1 MPAPDDTTHF
11 GFGTVP
17 LGEKQGRVD
26 EVFRSVA
33 RRYDVMN
40 DLMSGGLHRLWKSAL
55 VSMVRP
61 SRTRVAHHLDVAGG
75 TGDVAF
81 RIAAAGGPLTR
92 VTVADINADMLTVG
106 RERAAARGEVRVD
119 FQEANAE
126 ELPFAAA
133 AFDGYTIAF
142 GIRNVPRIERALAEA
157 RRVLKPGARFLC
169 LEFSRVDVPVLDRVY
184 DAYSFGLIPRMGELV
199 ARDRESYE
207 YLVQSIRRF
216 PGPDSFAGLIE
227 AAGFRRVTYRPLSGG
242 IVAIH
247 SGWKV

>member
-1 MPAPDDTTHF
+1 
-11 GFGTVP
+11 
-17 LGEKQGRVD
+17 
-26 EVFRSVA
+26 
-33 RRYDVMN
+33 
-40 DLMSGGLHRLWKSAL
+40 
-55 VSMVRP
+55 
-61 SRTRVAHHLDVAGG
+61 
-75 TGDVAF
+75 
-81 RIAAAGGPLTR
+81 
-92 VTVADINADMLTVG
+92 
-106 RERAAARGEVRVD
+106 EVRVD
-119 FQEANAE
+119 FQKANAE
-126 ELPFAAA
+126 ELPFPSAT
-133 AFDGYTIAF
+133 FDGYTIAF

>member
-61 SRTRVAHHLDVAGG
+61 SRTRAAHHLDVAGG

-157 RRVLKPGARFLC
+157 
-169 LEFSRVDVPVLDRVY
+169 
-184 DAYSFGLIPRMGELV
+184 
-199 ARDRESYE
+199 
-207 YLVQSIRRF
+207 
-216 PGPDSFAGLIE
+216 
-227 AAGFRRVTYRPLSGG
+227 
-242 IVAIH
+242 
-247 SGWKV
+247 